1 MSTQRLL
8 RSTVQGALCAIL
20 LFAMVSPAS
29 AIPAFARKYSLRCT
43 ACHEAWPVLNDFGRS
58 FRDNGYQL
66 RLGKDNTVTA
76 EPGYWPVAVR
86 IVPNYT
92 YTRVSNQETDSGPRT
107 LGSGGIA
114 DSGIDL
120 LMAGTLTEN
129 ISFLVVPTGFASDG
143 TVNLESFWA
152 YFSRVVKNSDWLN
165 IRIGQF
171 EVDLPASGHRP
182 LSMTSG
188 YLLYSYHPMAVGGE
202 DIAAYDMG
210 ENQRGV
216 EFTGHDRA
224 SLTRYSVAVFSAH
237 DSLGTRNAVSSPS
250 YYWHLQK
257 YFRFNEGLLSQFEVG
272 AWGAVAKYPTNF
284 LTLGGDPI
292 PSSGSDLATSN
303 RYGIE
308 ANAWLGPSVAPLHLD
323 LVYGRGTDSRAL
335 YSTAERDATWNGG
348 FLEASW
354 VPARDQLHWTLFGRF
369 DTIRNQNQ
377 PTYAAPS
384 NLNNQDQWTLGARY
398 TIAYS
403 TRDEVAM
410 HAEISSNNIKGVGF
424 EGLDQ
429 RTDSLMI
436 GVDFAY

>member
-1 MSTQRLL
+1 MSTQGLL
-8 RSTVQGALCAIL
+8 RRAVQGALGVVL
-20 LFAMVSPAS
+20 LFAMISPAS

-66 RLGKDNTVTA
+66 RLGKDDTVTA

-86 IVPNYT
+86 GVPNYT
-92 YTRVSNQETDSGPRT
+92 YTRVSNQETDTGPRT
-107 LGSGGIA
+107 LSSGGIS

-120 LMAGTLTEN
+120 LMAGTLTKN

-143 TVNLESFWA
+143 TANLESFWA

-171 EVDLPASGHRP
+171 EVDLPASSHRP
-182 LSMTSG
+182 LSLTSG
-188 YLLYSYHPMAVGGE
+188 YLLYGYHPIALGGE
-202 DIAAYDMG
+202 ELAAYDLG

-216 EFTGHDRA
+216 EFTGHDQA
-224 SLTRYSVAVFSAH
+224 SLTRYSVSVFSAH
-237 DSLGTRNAVSSPS
+237 DSQGSRNALSSPS

-257 YFRFNEGLLSQFEVG
+257 YFRLNEGLLSQFEVG

-284 LTLGGDPI
+284 LTLGGAPL
-292 PSSGSDLATSN
+292 PNSGSDLASSS

-308 ANAWLGPSVAPLHLD
+308 ANAWVGPSVAPLHLD
-323 LVYGRGTDSRAL
+323 LVYGRGTDAKAL
-335 YSTAERDATWNGG
+335 YNTSDRDAKWSGG

-354 VPARDQLHWTLFGRF
+354 VPARDQLHWLIFGRL

-377 PTYAAPS
+377 PTFAAPS
-384 NLNNQDQWTLGARY
+384 NLNDQDQWTLGARY

-403 TRDEVAM
+403 TRDEVAL
-410 HAEISSNNIKGVGF
+410 HAEISSNKAKGVGF
-424 EGLDQ
+424 DGLDQ
-429 RTDSLMI
+429 RTDSLML